1 MTRTPS
7 ASVVAALIAFLVV
20 ALSLFG
26 ALEGLPQG
34 VRGAAQAIGTLAGI
48 YLGAH
53 FQSHD
58 QRRTSEGAAK
68 SSILNLAALAKSVR
82 VLLASLGEAR
92 DRLRETPPRSLDG
105 YQSTMEQLITGVD
118 AQGRALLAQAEA
130 AAQAWYPF
138 VREDDP
144 FMKQLSQEVGD
155 SPSAAEGYEGREVSG

>member
-1 MTRTPS
+1 MTRAPS
-7 ASVVAALIAFLVV
+7 ASVVAALVAFLVV

-26 ALEGLPQG
+26 ALEELPQA
-34 VRGAAQAIGTLAGI
+34 VRGLAQAIGTLAGI
-48 YLGAH
+48 YRGAH

-68 SSILNLAALAKSVR
+68 TSILSLAALAKSVR
-82 VLLASLGEAR
+82 VLLDSLSEAR

-105 YQSTMEQLITGVD
+105 FQNAVDQFITGVD

-144 FMKQLSQEVGD
+144 FMKQLSQEAGQ
-155 SPSAAEGYEGREVSG
+155 SGPPGNGYEGQGVSG